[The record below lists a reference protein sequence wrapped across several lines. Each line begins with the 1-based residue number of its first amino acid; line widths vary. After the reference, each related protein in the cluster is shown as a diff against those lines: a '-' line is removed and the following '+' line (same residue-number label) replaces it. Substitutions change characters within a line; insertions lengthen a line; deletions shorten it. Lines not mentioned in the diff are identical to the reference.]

1 MEEKFYIVSEEILS
15 TAIKKTVEVKEL
27 LRNGVE
33 EQVKDAVKRVGL
45 SRSSYYKYKDYIFP
59 FVDDKREELVT
70 LSLLAVDQ
78 AGVLSQVLSKIAR
91 YKGNVLTIN
100 QDLPLEDVAHVTVTL
115 EINDL
120 VISLEELVEILT
132 SIAGIRKT
140 EIIMQSF
147 KK

>member
-33 EQVKDAVKRVGL
+33 EQVKDAVKRIGL

-59 FVDDKREELVT
+59 FADDKREELVT
-70 LSLLAVDQ
+70 LSLLVVDQ
-78 AGVLSQVLSKIAR
+78 AGVLSQVLSKIAK

-115 EINDL
+115 EINKL
-120 VISLEELVEILT
+120 VISLEDLVEILT
-132 SIAGIRKT
+132 SITGIRKT
-140 EIIMQSF
+140 EIITQSF

>member
-33 EQVKDAVKRVGL
+33 EQVKDAVKRIGL

-59 FVDDKREELVT
+59 LADDKREELVT
-70 LSLLAVDQ
+70 LSLLVVDQ
-78 AGVLSQVLSKIAR
+78 AGVLSQVLSKIAK

-115 EINDL
+115 EINKL
-120 VISLEELVEILT
+120 VISLEDLVEILT
-132 SIAGIRKT
+132 SITGIRKT
-140 EIIMQSF
+140 EIITQSF

>member
-15 TAIKKTVEVKEL
+15 TAMKQTVEVKGL
-27 LRNGVE
+27 LRSGVE
-33 EQVKDAVKRVGL
+33 SQVKEAVKKIGL
-45 SRSSYYKYKDYIFP
+45 SRSTYYKYKDYIFP

-78 AGVLSQVLSKIAR
+78 AGVLSQVLAKIAS

-100 QDLPLEDVAHVTVTL
+100 QDLPLEDVAHVTITL

-120 VISLEELVEILT
+120 VITLEELVEILT
-132 SIAGIRKT
+132 SITGIRKT
-140 EIIMQSF
+140 EVIMQSF